1 MHKAMLSASMMCAPQ
16 WVGADKVIEELHAH
30 GVELLHAD
38 VMDGEFVPNFMLGT
52 DGITQLRKLSPMPL
66 DIHMM
71 IERPEEKLHWFNL
84 QPGEWVSIHAESTH
98 HLQRALFR
106 VRDFGAKPMVALSP
120 ATPVFMIEDVLP
132 DVDGVLVMTVNPGF
146 AGQRM
151 IPQTL
156 GKISRMRSWLNE
168 NGYSHLRIEVD
179 GNVSFENAKKM
190 RAAGADIFVC
200 GTASIFSK
208 EGARSDNIAR
218 VRASVSDE

>member
-1 MHKAMLSASMMCAPQ
+1 MHNAMLSASMMCAPQ
-16 WVGADKVIEELHAH
+16 WVGADKVIEELNAN

-52 DGITQLRKLSPMPL
+52 DGIAQLRKLSSIPL

-98 HLQRALFR
+98 HLQRALTR

-120 ATPVFMIEDVLP
+120 ATPIFMIEDVLP

-146 AGQRM
+146 AGQKM
-151 IPQTL
+151 VPQTL
-156 GKISRMRSWLNE
+156 NKIARLRSWLDSV
-168 NGYSHLRIEVD
+168 GYGHLRIEVD
-179 GNVSFENAKKM
+179 GNVSFENVKKM

-200 GTASIFSK
+200 GTASIFNK
-208 EGARSDNIAR
+208 EGDRPANIAR
-218 VRASVSDE
+218 VRAAVSE